1 MSGHELAFVR
11 EAFESNYVAPAGPHI
26 DAFEREF
33 AEVIG
38 IGNCVALS
46 SETSAIHLALRLLG
60 IDHRS
65 LIWAASFTFIGSVA
79 PVIYERATP
88 VFFDCDSSWTL
99 DPELLKEEL
108 AKAARSNALPR
119 AIIPTDLYGQPC
131 DLDAIVAA
139 ASAFEIPVIADS
151 AEAVGARYRNRHAGD
166 GAWAAAYSFNG
177 NKTITTS
184 GGGMLVSSDAAA
196 IGRARYLS
204 QAARQPVV
212 HYEHTEVGYNYRLS
226 NISAA
231 IGRGQLRVLEQ
242 RVSRRR
248 EIFALYQKLLTPLP
262 GLSFMPEAQDTRS
275 SRWLSV

>member
-46 SETSAIHLALRLLG
+46 SGTSAIHLALRLLG

-99 DPELLKEEL
+99 DPRSEERRVGKEC
-108 AKAARSNALPR
+108 R
-119 AIIPTDLYGQPC
+119 
-131 DLDAIVAA
+131 
-139 ASAFEIPVIADS
+139 
-151 AEAVGARYRNRHAGD
+151 
-166 GAWAAAYSFNG
+166 
-177 NKTITTS
+177 
-184 GGGMLVSSDAAA
+184 
-196 IGRARYLS
+196 
-204 QAARQPVV
+204 
-212 HYEHTEVGYNYRLS
+212 
-226 NISAA
+226 
-231 IGRGQLRVLEQ
+231 
-242 RVSRRR
+242 
-248 EIFALYQKLLTPLP
+248 
-262 GLSFMPEAQDTRS
+262 
-275 SRWLSV
+275 SRWAPYH